1 MTHNME
7 ENMYQKMYTT
17 LFNAITDALRD
28 LADNDP
34 DAAASKLILTQQQ
47 AEEIFISA
55 GNAE

>member
-1 MTHNME
+1 MK

-17 LFNAITDALRD
+17 LFNAITDTLRD

-34 DAAASKLILTQQQ
+34 DAAASKLILAQQQ

-55 GNAE
+55 GNAD